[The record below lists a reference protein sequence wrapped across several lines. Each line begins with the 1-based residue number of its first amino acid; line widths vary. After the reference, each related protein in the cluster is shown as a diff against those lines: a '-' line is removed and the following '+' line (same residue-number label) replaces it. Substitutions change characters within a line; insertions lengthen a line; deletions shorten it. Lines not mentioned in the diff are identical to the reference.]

1 MIRIIASGT
10 IYKNYNRLLFTTYNY
25 TGGNQ
30 VILANATKTTSVF
43 FFSHVFVF
51 CYINFLL
58 IHQHTRAM
66 DYYDILTN
74 AQLHA
79 PVIQDSTTT
88 SFGML
93 NTLLSFMDCMRYI
106 DSGINTMGDYG
117 PVQQTM
123 HDRTVVEVCR
133 GAVQTPTIK
142 PLTKPLT
149 PKLFPTAQLPAPVI
163 SIAHWSE
170 NKKNSV
176 DNLENK
182 PLKSKSNCQLLALE
196 QLYKVESDTTEESSD
211 QQDETPDE
219 IVDRLSENHTTES
232 ALTEHDFV
240 DSDNETGGEWEL
252 VNVE

>member
-1 MIRIIASGT
+1 
-10 IYKNYNRLLFTTYNY
+10 
-25 TGGNQ
+25 
-30 VILANATKTTSVF
+30 
-43 FFSHVFVF
+43 
-51 CYINFLL
+51 
-58 IHQHTRAM
+58 M

-149 PKLFPTAQLPAPVI
+149 PKLFPTTQLPAPVI
-163 SIAHWSE
+163 SIAHWSK
-170 NKKNSV
+170 NKEKSI
-176 DNLENK
+176 DNPTEKSLE
-182 PLKSKSNCQLLALE
+182 SKSNYQFYGLE
-196 QLYKVESDTTEESSD
+196 SLYEVDSDSTEENSED
-211 QQDETPDE
+211 QDEIPDE
-219 IVDRLSENHTTES
+219 ISNRLSENHTTES
-232 ALTEHDFV
+232 AVPEHDFV